1 MTEGYFRWGIE
12 NRRVQEEEEALLEE
26 DRAETEDVLQ
36 NIDFEARDGELIGV
50 IGSVGSGKT
59 SLLLS
64 LAGESEQTRGKSIK
78 NGSVAYVE
86 QDPFIIQDTIRE
98 NILFGHPYN
107 EKRLTN
113 VLAATT
119 LQNDLEV
126 LPRGLDTLIGERGVN
141 LSGGQRARIS
151 LARALYADAD
161 IYLLD
166 DPLSAVDTRVSKKI
180 F

>member
-1 MTEGYFRWGIE
+1 M
-12 NRRVQEEEEALLEE
+12 
-26 DRAETEDVLQ
+26 
-36 NIDFEARDGELIGV
+36 
-50 IGSVGSGKT
+50 GSGKT

-64 LAGESEQTRGKSIK
+64 LAGESELVRGRAIK

-86 QDPFIIQDTIRE
+86 QDPFIISDTIHE
-98 NILFGHPYN
+98 NILFGQPYN
-107 EKRLTN
+107 KKRLTS
-113 VLAATT
+113 VLSATS
-119 LQNDLEV
+119 LLNDLEV
-126 LPRGLDTLIGERGVN
+126 LPQGLDTLIGERGVN